1 MNGWGI
7 AGIVIAAII
16 VIVLLLGIPDAV
28 RYLRIRRM

>member
-16 VIVLLLGIPDAV
+16 VIVLLLGIPDMM
-28 RYLRIRRM
+28 RYLRLRRM

>member
-7 AGIVIAAII
+7 SGIVIAA
-16 VIVLLLGIPDAV
+16 VVVTVVPLAIPDAV